1 MASMEEQYLGLY
13 DPILAEDFIKLK
25 NRVKAEMLR
34 RNSNFGNL
42 TEFADTSYDFEKN
55 PVPGDKV
62 ITEHVNKI
70 AEPLKQVSYV
80 GLAHQNQGNYIQ
92 RVESLD

>member
-1 MASMEEQYLGLY
+1 MALTEDQYTGLY
-13 DPILAEDFIKLK
+13 DPILAEDFINLK

-42 TEFADTSYDFEKN
+42 TEFADTLYDFEKN

-62 ITEHVNKI
+62 IAEHINKI
-70 AEPLKQVSYV
+70 AEPLKQVSYA
-80 GLAHQNQGNYIQ
+80 GLAYQNQGNYIQ
-92 RVESLD
+92 PVESLD